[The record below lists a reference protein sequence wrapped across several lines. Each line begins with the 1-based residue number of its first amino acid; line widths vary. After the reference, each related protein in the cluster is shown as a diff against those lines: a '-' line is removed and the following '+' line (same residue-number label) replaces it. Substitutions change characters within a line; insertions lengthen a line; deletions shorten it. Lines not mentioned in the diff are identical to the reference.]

1 MHTLYFNHAGTLTE
15 VGNIT
20 TLSCACNRLR
30 LFLQERKEVSDRYL
44 RFWAEQN
51 KELDWCIMI
60 DYGSWSAFFMI
71 GGFDSAEAA
80 DAFVQEG
87 FKATEAAEN

>member
-1 MHTLYFNHAGTLTE
+1 MYTLYFDNAGVLTE

-20 TLSCACNRLR
+20 TLSCACNRLK

-44 RFWAEQN
+44 RFWVESD
-51 KELDWCIMI
+51 KELGWCIMI
-60 DYGSWSAFFMI
+60 DYGSWSTFFII

-80 DAFVQEG
+80 DAFLTEA
-87 FKATEAAEN
+87 FKAQKEQKS